1 MGFPRPEYWSGFP
14 FRSPGDLPDP
24 GIEPRFPALQVD
36 FFYRLSHQGSPISIR
51 MDYKVRMLGLR
62 ASSAW
67 ISWEVLGKF
76 LSISGP
82 QFSYPQNGDNK
93 ATLS

>member
-1 MGFPRPEYWSGFP
+1 MGFHSVLQGIFLTQESN
-14 FRSPGDLPDP
+14 PDFLLCRW
-24 GIEPRFPALQVD
+24 I

-93 ATLS
+93 VTLS

>member
-36 FFYRLSHQGSPISIR
+36 FFLPSEPPGKPYIYQDGLKSQNARPEGLLCLDFLGSSGQISQH
-51 MDYKVRMLGLR
+51 LW
-62 ASSAW
+62 AS
-67 ISWEVLGKF
+67 IF
-76 LSISGP
+76 LP
-82 QFSYPQNGDNK
+82 TK
-93 ATLS
+93 WR